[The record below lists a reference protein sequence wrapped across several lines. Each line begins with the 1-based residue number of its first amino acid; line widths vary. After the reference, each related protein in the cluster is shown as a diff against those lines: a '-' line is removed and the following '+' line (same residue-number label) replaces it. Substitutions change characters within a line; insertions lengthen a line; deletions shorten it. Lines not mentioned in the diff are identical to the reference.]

1 MSKKIQGTLLLMIAA
16 LIWGSSFIV
25 MKSATDFLTPAVL
38 LFIRFSLASVF
49 LFILFFNKIKTFP
62 KENIIGG
69 LLTGCCLFFA
79 YYVQTWGLNF
89 TTPGKNAF
97 LTAVYCAIVP
107 FLVWLFYHKRPDAYN
122 FIAAFICVLGV
133 GCVSLDANLSMN
145 KGDFLTLCGGLLYA
159 IHILLIKKFSKDVDG
174 GAFTTF
180 QFIGGSIVALI
191 VSLINENISLV
202 GQIGSDIYLQIFY
215 LAFFA
220 TAVTMVCQT
229 IGQNCVSECQASLI
243 LSLESVFGVLFSVL
257 FYGEV
262 LSMKMILGFI
272 LIFIAIVTSETKLA
286 FLKKGGMV
294 KGMLALFTIFN
305 ALNIINVSALNT
317 PNVKAPYAYVYDL
330 TTSQELYS
338 KNADERIYPASMTK
352 VMTAL
357 VALEHIDNLKMVTQI
372 QEYDIKGLWE
382 AGASSAYLE
391 VGEKVTYGDLIHGI
405 ILPSGADACR
415 AISRELFGSEEK
427 MVEQMNK
434 KAQELKLKNT
444 HFMNATGLH
453 HQDHYSSTHDMGIIT
468 REALKNAFFKDV
480 FTKRSYKTEITQHY
494 MAATLLKV
502 YWNSRMDITHIKGC
516 KTGYTDQSKSCIT
529 ALVNSQGHDLITVFA
544 KEDDSRNYV
553 KDAKIVVDYY
563 DKNYQSLTLYKKG
576 DLLKTVDVHSAVNS
590 KSDVKALEDVQVL
603 VPKTVSKNELKIE
616 CVEEKKAV
624 APVQK
629 GQNIGYFSIRYND
642 QEIRKINISIQEDI
656 DAHILVKIWRYL
668 TEHLF
673 LMSVLVI
680 LIVLV
685 VLLSIRYL
693 KIREK
698 RRRKAYKL
706 YRQNKNK

>member
-38 LFIRFSLASVF
+38 LLIRFSLASVF
-49 LFILFFNKIKTFP
+49 LLVLFFNKVKIFP
-62 KENIIGG
+62 KEKIVGG

-145 KGDFLTLCGGLLYA
+145 KGDFLTLCGGFLYA
-159 IHILLIKKFSKDVDG
+159 IHILLIKKFSKGVDG
-174 GAFTTF
+174 AAFTTF

-191 VSLINENISLV
+191 VSLVSEDISLIS
-202 GQIGSDIYLQIFY
+202 QIGSDIYLQIFY

-243 LSLESVFGVLFSVL
+243 LSLESVFGVMFSVL

-262 LSMKMILGFI
+262 LSMKMILGFV
-272 LIFIAIVTSETKLA
+272 LIFIAIVTSETKLS
-286 FLKKGGMV
+286 FLKKGGIV
-294 KGMLALFTIFN
+294 KGMLALLVLFN
-305 ALNIINVSALNT
+305 VMNITNVSALNT
-317 PNVKAPYAYVYDL
+317 PNVQASYAYVYDL

-357 VALEHIDNLKMVTQI
+357 VALDHIDDLKKVTQM
-372 QEYDIKGLWE
+372 QEYDIEGLWE

-434 KAQELKLKNT
+434 KAEELGLKNT

-453 HQDHYSSTHDMGIIT
+453 HKNHYSSTHDMGIIT
-468 REALKNAFFKDV
+468 REALKNSFFKEV

-494 MAATLLKV
+494 MAATILKV

-516 KTGYTDQSKSCIT
+516 KTGYTDESKSCIT

-544 KEDDSRNYV
+544 KEEDSQHYV
-553 KDAKIVVDYY
+553 KDAKIVANYY

-576 DLLKTVDVHSAVNS
+576 DLLKTVDVRSGTHS
-590 KSDVKALEDVQVL
+590 KSDVKAFEDIQVL
-603 VPKTVSKNELKIE
+603 VPKSVNKNELKIE
-616 CVEEKKAV
+616 YVEEEEAV
-624 APVQK
+624 APVKK
-629 GQNIGYFSIRYND
+629 GQNIGYLSVRYDD
-642 QEIRKINISIQEDI
+642 QELRKVNISMQEDI
-656 DAHILVKIWRYL
+656 DAHIIVKIWRYL
-668 TEHLF
+668 TDHLF
-673 LMSVLVI
+673 LIMSLVVFF
-680 LIVLV
+680 VLV
-685 VLLSIRYL
+685 VLFSIRYL

-706 YRQNKNK
+706 YKQNKNK